1 LKEEQLTPLIEKYQK
16 NLEANPKSL
25 VFAPLAEAYRQ
36 LGFIDKAYALLRN
49 GLKLH
54 PQYVLAH
61 IGLARCAV
69 DQKNYQLSYTTLKP
83 HIEYQRD
90 NISLQKLF
98 GESCL
103 NLGYKKEAL
112 ETYKYLLFLNPRDKE
127 VARIV
132 NQLENE
138 GQPTFSDSTSNESTQ
153 LFDLAA
159 LQVRPAVKEI
169 DDSEWVRK
177 DFSRFAAKKEKDRD
191 KDEDDQWSVVKPSQE
206 IFDKKVE
213 SSPKPSFSAE
223 SGEREFLVENR
234 FREEEVL
241 ETKSATISERP
252 FITHTLVD
260 LYLNQGYF
268 EKACELLEKILEL
281 NPDDEKTRS
290 KYEEVRSSLLASSLP
305 EKNINENIKLSV
317 VEGPEDDE
325 VLDEQAQRE
334 KLMSLVEKKMNTKQQ
349 PNKKAERQNF
359 QKLEERLWSF
369 HDSLKKK
376 AREAS
381 SHHRT

>member
-1 LKEEQLTPLIEKYQK
+1 MNEEQLTPLIEKYQK

-36 LGFIDKAYALLRN
+36 LGFIDKAYALLKN

-54 PQYVLAH
+54 PQYVLAY
-61 IGLARCAV
+61 IGIARCAV

-103 NLGYKKEAL
+103 NLGYKREAL

-132 NQLENE
+132 TQLENE
-138 GQPTFSDSTSNESTQ
+138 GQPTFSDSKAVESTQ
-153 LFDLAA
+153 LFDLEA
-159 LQVRPAVKEI
+159 LQIRPSTKEI
-169 DDSEWVRK
+169 DDSEWIQK
-177 DFSRFAAKKEKDRD
+177 DFSQFSKKEEKH
-191 KDEDDQWSVVKPSQE
+191 EDDQWSVVKSSQE
-206 IFDKKVE
+206 SFETKIEKTTITQSISE
-213 SSPKPSFSAE
+213 SP
-223 SGEREFLVENR
+223 EREFVVEKIQIADDD
-234 FREEEVL
+234 ESEAPVQA
-241 ETKSATISERP
+241 SSERP

-290 KYEEVRSSLLASSLP
+290 KYEEVRSSLLASNIP
-305 EKNINENIKLSV
+305 ESSDNEPVRLSV
-317 VEGPEDDE
+317 VQEPEE

-334 KLMSLVEKKMNTKQQ
+334 QLMSLVEKKMNTK
-349 PNKKAERQNF
+349 PKSDKNADRKHF
-359 QKLEERLWSF
+359 QKLEEKLWSF
-369 HDSLKKK
+369 HESLKKK
-376 AREAS
+376 AKEAS